1 LDQLE
6 ARLFFFLK
14 QLDLEV
20 DKKIDPPAGK
30 NRSNFSCPW
39 IFFDFRRNLSK
50 LKIEIKSKIR
60 WTECDKLLAV
70 KLIFP
75 LASITL
81 VTRIY
86 CTVSATIRELVKVLS

>member
-20 DKKIDPPAGK
+20 DKKIDPSAGK
-30 NRSNFSCPW
+30 NRCNFSCPW

-60 WTECDKLLAV
+60 WTECDKLLPV
-70 KLIFP
+70 KLTLP
-75 LASITL
+75 PATTDRCSLATASGREFT
-81 VTRIY
+81 TA
-86 CTVSATIRELVKVLS
+86 VSRSY